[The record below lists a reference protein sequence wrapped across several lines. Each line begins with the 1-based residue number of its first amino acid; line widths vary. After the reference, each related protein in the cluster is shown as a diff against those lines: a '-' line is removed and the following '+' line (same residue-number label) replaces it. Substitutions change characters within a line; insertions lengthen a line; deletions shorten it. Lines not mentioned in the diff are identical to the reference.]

1 MRPIP
6 GMVRPSIHESA
17 EVKFMSRNGLRRWG
31 VLLLA
36 VLTLS
41 PATMA
46 EAASAATQG
55 SRTSTVT
62 ISKTGTTAKK
72 KRLVKRRAARRAPP
86 GGVVWARN
94 AIVLDPTTGAVLYE
108 KNSGTSAPCAS
119 LTKLMT
125 ALVFLEQPPDLTR
138 RVEVTLDELR
148 GGGQTQLRRGERVQL
163 LDLLHMSL
171 MCSDNVATRV
181 LVRESG
187 MPFDDF
193 LARMNRKSVE
203 LGLARTRFV
212 ESTGL
217 DERNVSTAADMAR
230 LLRAAAENETIHGI
244 STLRGH
250 DFLGLSAT
258 NRARPHHISN
268 TNRLLYGRY
277 EIRGGKTGF
286 ISKAGYCLATW
297 IRTDHRDV
305 IAVVMGAP
313 TNATRF
319 ADVVRLVQHTSTKSV
334 APSGI

>member
-1 MRPIP
+1 
-6 GMVRPSIHESA
+6 
-17 EVKFMSRNGLRRWG
+17 MSRNGLRRLG
-31 VLLLA
+31 VILLA
-36 VLTLS
+36 CATLA
-41 PATMA
+41 PATTA
-46 EAASAATQG
+46 GAASSATQRSG
-55 SRTSTVT
+55 TSTVR
-62 ISKTGTTAKK
+62 TTTKAKAPTR
-72 KRLVKRRAARRAPP
+72 KRTSRKARTARRAPP

-94 AIVLDPTTGAVLYE
+94 AIVLDPTTGDVLYE

-119 LTKLMT
+119 LTKMMT
-125 ALVFLEQPPDLTR
+125 ALVFLEQRPDLDR
-138 RVEVTLDELR
+138 PVEVTDAELR
-148 GGGQTQLRRGERVQL
+148 GGGHTQLRRGERVHL
-163 LDLLHMSL
+163 RDLLHMSL

-187 MPFDDF
+187 LAHEDF

-217 DERNVSTAADMAR
+217 DERNVSTAADIAR
-230 LLRAAAENETIHGI
+230 LLRAASENETIHAI

-250 DFLGLSAT
+250 DFTGLSAT
-258 NRARPHHISN
+258 NRVRPHHISN

-297 IRTDHRDV
+297 VRTDTRDM
-305 IAVVMGAP
+305 IAVVLGAP

-334 APSGI
+334 APSGL